1 MKLKSGV
8 INKKMIS
15 TNIIAIIAISF
26 ITVGGLWGIGNLV
39 NSPQPSSLDRREG
52 ILLVAKDN
60 LFNETNPTIYARTDE
75 PNKLTIVNKD
85 LVRHD
90 FIVDELNINTAI
102 LSPEQDFVTAIASE
116 KAGDFVY
123 YCSLHPATM
132 RGDIVV
138 SET

>member
-1 MKLKSGV
+1 
-8 INKKMIS
+8 MIRN
-15 TNIIAIIAISF
+15 NIIAIIAISF
-26 ITVGGLWGIGNLV
+26 IAVGGLWGIGNLV
-39 NSPQPSSLDRREG
+39 NPSQPSSLDIREG

-60 LFNETNPTIYARTDE
+60 LFNETNPTIYAKIDE

-116 KAGDFVY
+116 KPCEFEY

-132 RGDIVV
+132 RGNIVV
-138 SET
+138 REN

>member
-1 MKLKSGV
+1 
-8 INKKMIS
+8 MIRN
-15 TNIIAIIAISF
+15 NIIAIIAISF
-26 ITVGGLWGIGNLV
+26 ITVGGIWGIGNLV
-39 NSPQPSSLDRREG
+39 NSPHSSSLDRREG

-60 LFNETNPTIYARTDE
+60 LFNETNPTIYAKIDE

-102 LSPEQDFVTAIASE
+102 LLPEQDFVTAIASE
-116 KAGDFVY
+116 KAGEFEY

-132 RGDIVV
+132 RGNIIVRRN
-138 SET
+138 

>member
-1 MKLKSGV
+1 
-8 INKKMIS
+8 MIRN
-15 TNIIAIIAISF
+15 NIIAIIAISF
-26 ITVGGLWGIGNLV
+26 IAVGGLWGIGNLV
-39 NSPQPSSLDRREG
+39 NPSQPSSLDIREG

-60 LFNETNPTIYARTDE
+60 LFNKTNPTIYAKIDE

-116 KAGDFVY
+116 KQGEFEY

-132 RGDIVV
+132 RGNIVV
-138 SET
+138 REN

>member
-1 MKLKSGV
+1 
-8 INKKMIS
+8 MIRN
-15 TNIIAIIAISF
+15 NIIAIIAISF
-26 ITVGGLWGIGNLV
+26 IAVGGLWGIGNLV
-39 NSPQPSSLDRREG
+39 NPSQPSSLDIREG

-60 LFNETNPTIYARTDE
+60 LFNETNPTIYTKIDE

-116 KAGDFVY
+116 KPGEFEY

-132 RGDIVV
+132 RGNIVV
-138 SET
+138 REN

>member
-1 MKLKSGV
+1 
-8 INKKMIS
+8 MIRN
-15 TNIIAIIAISF
+15 NIIAIIAISF

-39 NSPQPSSLDRREG
+39 NPPQPSSLDMREG

-60 LFNETNPTIYARTDE
+60 LFNETNPTIYAKIDD

-116 KAGDFVY
+116 KAGEFEY
-123 YCSLHPATM
+123 YCSLHPTTM
-132 RGDIVV
+132 RGNIVV
-138 SET
+138 REN

>member
-1 MKLKSGV
+1 
-8 INKKMIS
+8 MIRN
-15 TNIIAIIAISF
+15 NIIAIIAISF

-39 NSPQPSSLDRREG
+39 NPSQPSSLDIREG

-60 LFNETNPTIYARTDE
+60 LFNETNPIIYAKIDE
-75 PNKLTIVNKD
+75 PNKLTILNKD

-116 KAGDFVY
+116 KPGEFEY

-132 RGDIVV
+132 RGNIVV
-138 SET
+138 REN

>member
-1 MKLKSGV
+1 
-8 INKKMIS
+8 MIR

-39 NSPQPSSLDRREG
+39 NSPQPSSLDTREG

-60 LFNETNPTIYARTDE
+60 LFNETNPTIYTKVDE

-90 FIVDELNINTAI
+90 FIVDKLNINTAI
-102 LSPEQDFVTAIASE
+102 LSPEQDFITAIASE
-116 KAGDFVY
+116 KAGEFVY

-132 RGDIVV
+132 RGNIVV
-138 SET
+138 NET

>member
-1 MKLKSGV
+1 
-8 INKKMIS
+8 MIRN
-15 TNIIAIIAISF
+15 NIIAIIAISF
-26 ITVGGLWGIGNLV
+26 IAVGGLWGIGNLV
-39 NSPQPSSLDRREG
+39 NPSQPSSLDIREG

-60 LFNETNPTIYARTDE
+60 LFNETNPTIYAKIDE

-116 KAGDFVY
+116 KPGEFEY

-132 RGDIVV
+132 RGKIVAR
-138 SET
+138 EN

>member
-1 MKLKSGV
+1 
-8 INKKMIS
+8 MIRN
-15 TNIIAIIAISF
+15 NIIAIIAISF
-26 ITVGGLWGIGNLV
+26 IAVGGLWGIGNLV
-39 NSPQPSSLDRREG
+39 NPSQPSSLDIREG

-60 LFNETNPTIYARTDE
+60 LFNETNPTIYAKIDE

-90 FIVDELNINTAI
+90 FIVNELNINTAI

-116 KAGDFVY
+116 KPGEFEY

-132 RGDIVV
+132 RGNIVV
-138 SET
+138 REN

>member
-1 MKLKSGV
+1 
-8 INKKMIS
+8 MIR

-26 ITVGGLWGIGNLV
+26 IAVGGLWGIGNLV
-39 NSPQPSSLDRREG
+39 NPSQPSSLDIREG

-60 LFNETNPTIYARTDE
+60 LFNETNPTIYAKVGE

-102 LSPEQDFVTAIASE
+102 LSPEQDFITAIASE
-116 KAGDFVY
+116 KAGEFVY

-132 RGDIVV
+132 RGNIVV
-138 SET
+138 NEP

>member
-1 MKLKSGV
+1 LKYGV
-8 INKKMIS
+8 INKMIRN
-15 TNIIAIIAISF
+15 NIIAIIAISF
-26 ITVGGLWGIGNLV
+26 IAVGGLWGIGNLV
-39 NSPQPSSLDRREG
+39 NPSQPSSLDIREG

-60 LFNETNPTIYARTDE
+60 LFNETNPTIYAKIDE

-116 KAGDFVY
+116 KPGEFEY

-132 RGDIVV
+132 RGNIVV
-138 SET
+138 REN